1 MKRRSQEGG
10 LLDLVPDIG
19 RLERQS
25 KAEAQAR
32 KLKEI
37 EDMEYPQAVPL
48 VVNPNNANPIPLRE
62 HVQAAGNQPRA
73 PPLAHGAAQAD
84 I

>member
-1 MKRRSQEGG
+1 MCMKRRSQEGG

-32 KLKEI
+32 KLKER
-37 EDMEYPQAVPL
+37 EDMEHPQVVPP
-48 VVNPNNANPIPLRE
+48 VVNLNNANPFPLRE
-62 HVQAAGNQPRA
+62 HV
-73 PPLAHGAAQAD
+73 
-84 I
+84 